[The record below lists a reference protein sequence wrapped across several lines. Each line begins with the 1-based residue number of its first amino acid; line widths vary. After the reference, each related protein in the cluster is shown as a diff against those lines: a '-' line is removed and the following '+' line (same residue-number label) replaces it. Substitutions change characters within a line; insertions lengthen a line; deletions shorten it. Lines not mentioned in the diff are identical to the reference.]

1 MILIRTGLDALV
13 DLDSLL
19 YNTVNLKKC
28 NTFIEYLDKLIT
40 FDDNVV
46 LTNTWVDKKH
56 NLTEQ
61 ELSILYNFI
70 SQKQG
75 FIYYVGSEDTQYV
88 KDNFDIDTSVIVDNL
103 YFAQT
108 FIPIVTRDIKK
119 GGI

>member
-1 MILIRTGLDALV
+1 MILIRTGLDVKV
-13 DLDSLL
+13 DIDGLL
-19 YNTVNLKKC
+19 YYKFSLGGC
-28 NTFIEYLDKLIT
+28 DTFIEYLDTLIT
-40 FDDNVV
+40 LDDNVI
-46 LTNTWVDKKH
+46 LEHTWVDKKH

-75 FIYYVGSEDTQYV
+75 FIYYVGSEDAQYV

-108 FIPIVTRDIKK
+108 FIPIVTKEVK
-119 GGI
+119 